1 MDSQSPLPAEDFRL
15 LFEATPSP
23 LLILRPD
30 CAFTIAAASDAYL
43 KETLTVREEI
53 IGKGVFDVFPD
64 NPAVPEAGATTNLR
78 ASLATVVATKK
89 PHVMAI
95 QRYDVPNRTE
105 GGFEF
110 RYWSPVNAPVLAA
123 DGRLLYIVHRVENVT
138 AYVHSLEANEA
149 LRERSRLL
157 QEELSKSEAQVF
169 RHGEALSATTLA
181 LQKAT
186 EEADAWR
193 LGEEKFRLI
202 TDALPHIVWTAR
214 PDGYVDYYNQH
225 FCDFAGASPP
235 SADGAEWEHFVHP
248 EDLDSVKTAWNHSV
262 ATGDPYETV
271 FRVRHHSGTYRW
283 TLARAVAVRD
293 NDAAIVKWIGSNTDI
308 HEKVLAEHELREAH
322 RRKDDFLAMLAHEL
336 RNPLAPIVAGAE
348 MLSMLLSEDARVLQV
363 SDVIRRQIGHMKSLI
378 DGLLDVSRVT
388 RGLISLDKRIL
399 DIHQIVHESVEQV
412 RPLIEAHKH
421 RLTLQLAADVLCV
434 CGDHKR
440 LVQLLSNL
448 LNNAAKYTADGG
460 RLNLTT
466 KASPTEVIVS
476 VEDNGIGMTP
486 ELLRTAFDLFQ
497 QGGRTAVRA
506 EDGLGI
512 GLALVKSLV
521 EQHEGTVSASSK
533 GTGQGSEFIVRFPR
547 VDGEP
552 ADVIVDERKP
562 ARGEARSRRVLVVD
576 DNVDVADSLGMVL
589 EVLGNAVVVEHEAQS
604 AIKRAQREPFDVFIL
619 DIGLPGMNGY
629 ELARELR
636 ALSGAEDAIFV
647 AYTGY
652 GQEEDRRLS
661 DEAGFAHHLVKP
673 VGIIELQ
680 QVLADHG
687 D

>member
-1 MDSQSPLPAEDFRL
+1 M
-15 LFEATPSP
+15 
-23 LLILRPD
+23 
-30 CAFTIAAASDAYL
+30 
-43 KETLTVREEI
+43 
-53 IGKGVFDVFPD
+53 
-64 NPAVPEAGATTNLR
+64 
-78 ASLATVVATKK
+78 
-89 PHVMAI
+89 
-95 QRYDVPNRTE
+95 
-105 GGFEF
+105 
-110 RYWSPVNAPVLAA
+110 
-123 DGRLLYIVHRVENVT
+123 
-138 AYVHSLEANEA
+138 
-149 LRERSRLL
+149 
-157 QEELSKSEAQVF
+157 F
-169 RHGEALSATTLA
+169 RHGEALNATTLA

-202 TDALPHIVWTAR
+202 TDALPQIVWTAR
-214 PDGYVDYYNQH
+214 PDGSVDYYNQH
-225 FCDFAGASPP
+225 FRDFAGARPSSP
-235 SADGAEWEHFVHP
+235 AGTAWEEFVHP
-248 EDLDSVKTAWNHSV
+248 DDLASVNTAWSRSV
-262 ATGDPYETV
+262 TTGDPYETM
-271 FRVRHHSGTYRW
+271 FRVRHHSGAYRW

-293 NDAAIVKWIGSNTDI
+293 SDAAIVKWIGSNTDI

-336 RNPLAPIVAGAE
+336 RNPLAPIVAGAQ
-348 MLSMLLSEDARVLQV
+348 MLSMLRPEDARVVQV
-363 SDVIRRQIGHMKSLI
+363 GEVIQRQIGHMKSLI

-388 RGLISLDKRIL
+388 RGLISLDKRVL
-399 DIHQIVHESVEQV
+399 DIHQIVYESVEQV

-421 RLTLQLAADVLCV
+421 RLTLQLAAEVLCV

-460 RLNLTT
+460 RLILTT

-476 VEDNGIGMTP
+476 VEDDGIGMTP
-486 ELLRTAFDLFQ
+486 DLLQTAFDLFQ

-521 EQHEGTVSASSK
+521 EQHRGTISATSK
-533 GTGQGSEFIVRFPR
+533 GTDQGSEFIVRFPR
-547 VDGEP
+547 VEGEP
-552 ADVIVDERKP
+552 AGVIDDERKP
-562 ARGEARSRRVLVVD
+562 VHLEARSRRVLVVD

-604 AIKRAQREPFDVFIL
+604 AIRRARHEPFDVFIL

-636 ALSGAEDAIFV
+636 AVSGAEDAIFV

-652 GQEEDRRLS
+652 GQDEDRRLS

-673 VGIIELQ
+673 AGIHELQ